1 MKSLLQYVHTQTMCK
16 VVYLH
21 VEAANEIAIRFYENR
36 GFTCFCT
43 HKGYY
48 SIEQTPGDGLVY
60 LQYANDGKPYKPS
73 IENWLRR
80 MNPFSQ
86 RRMNPFSECLEG
98 PLKFIQRQ
106 MSAPS

>member
-1 MKSLLQYVHTQTMCK
+1 MQSLLQYVHTQTTCK

-21 VEAANEIAIRFYENR
+21 VEAVNETAIKFYKNR

-48 SIEQTPGDGLVY
+48 SIEQSPGDGLVY

-73 IENWLRR
+73 IENWWRR

-86 RRMNPFSECLEG
+86 CLEG
-98 PLKFIQRQ
+98 PLNFIKRQ